1 MVMISPPET
10 NAREDPYN
18 MVSGQSKRNRTLDVY
33 ICRESHA
40 LTYGVQEPGPNAAA
54 NLPYENA
61 ETGRDTLCLGIAAE
75 RVLRLRDAN

>member
-1 MVMISPPET
+1 MYV
-10 NAREDPYN
+10 
-18 MVSGQSKRNRTLDVY
+18 
-33 ICRESHA
+33 CRKSHA